1 MLTFLAFIDGIFT
14 SFFGGI
20 TAIHDL
26 AYILGTL
33 HK

>member
-1 MLTFLAFIDGIFT
+1 MLKFLAFIDGIFT
-14 SFFGGI
+14 SFFGI